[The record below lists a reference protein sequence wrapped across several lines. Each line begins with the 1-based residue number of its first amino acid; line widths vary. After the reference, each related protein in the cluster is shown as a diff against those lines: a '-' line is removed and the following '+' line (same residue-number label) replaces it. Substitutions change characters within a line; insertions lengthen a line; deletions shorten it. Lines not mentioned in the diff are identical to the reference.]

1 MPSDTSPG
9 HDLGGWLEPAL
20 KALTPRIEAFHSAVA
35 SAEEEI
41 RSFVAHRRG
50 ASEYRA
56 EQALVELGPFAVGR
70 IAPDRFASILIDPED
85 LTGEAAQVLDRAEYI
100 LSAFAADRDMHTV
113 TVEPGG
119 DLRDAVRET
128 FTQLGQ
134 VFGAAR
140 AVELARAGLFD
151 PDKHNQFLS
160 ALPFRKWNR
169 AERQLAPPLIV
180 EVEPDDL
187 VPAALGE
194 FLDGQVKIVL
204 VARGVTTPAP
214 LARLITPGT
223 YVVQTADP
231 ADLTGLA
238 SSPHPAIALLFDQ
251 ERPEQARFLHDPEAG
266 ESPWERLTVRHL
278 PDRPEVGRGRR
289 PPRWLEELEHLETLA
304 ARPAPAPVGAVP
316 LAEPGAPEVA
326 STPPAPVDQLAAW
339 LLSQVDAAGA

>member
-1 MPSDTSPG
+1 MPSDTSSG
-9 HDLGGWLEPAL
+9 NGVGGVVAPAL
-20 KALTPRIEAFHSAVA
+20 EALAARLDAFHSAVA
-35 SAEEEI
+35 TAEEEL

-56 EQALVELGPFAVGR
+56 EQALVELGPFAVGK
-70 IAPDRFASILIDPED
+70 IAPDRFASILLDLEE
-85 LTGEAAQVLDRAEYI
+85 LTGEAEQVLDRAEYI
-100 LSAFAADRDMHTV
+100 LSAFATERDMHVV

-119 DLRDAVRET
+119 DLRDAVREA
-128 FTQLGQ
+128 FTQMGQ

-151 PDKHNQFLS
+151 PDQHNRFLS

-169 AERQLAPPLIV
+169 AERQLAPPLVV
-180 EVEPDDL
+180 ELDPDDL
-187 VPAALGE
+187 LPTGLGE

-204 VARGVTTPAP
+204 VVRGMTTPAP

-238 SSPHPAIALLFDQ
+238 VSPHPGIALLFDQ
-251 ERPEQARFLHDPEAG
+251 ERSEQARFLHDPEAG
-266 ESPWERLTVRHL
+266 ASPWERLTIRHL

-289 PPRWLEELEHLETLA
+289 PPRWLEELEHLEMLARRPSTDTLPGTA
-304 ARPAPAPVGAVP
+304 SALAGEARTAPAQ
-316 LAEPGAPEVA
+316 
-326 STPPAPVDQLAAW
+326 TAPVDQLAAW
-339 LLSQVDAAGA
+339 LLSQTNVGGG

>member
-1 MPSDTSPG
+1 
-9 HDLGGWLEPAL
+9 
-20 KALTPRIEAFHSAVA
+20 VA

-56 EQALVELGPFAVGR
+56 EQALIELGPFAVGR
-70 IAPDRFASILIDPED
+70 IAPDRFASLLIDAED

-100 LSAFAADRDMHTV
+100 LSAFAADRDMHV
-113 TVEPGG
+113 VIVEPGG

-151 PDKHNQFLS
+151 PDQHNQFLS

-180 EVEPDDL
+180 EVEPDDM

-204 VARGVTTPAP
+204 VVRGMTTPAP

-231 ADLTGLA
+231 AQLKGLA
-238 SSPHPAIALLFDQ
+238 ASPHPGIALLFDQ

-266 ESPWERLTVRHL
+266 EAPWERLTLGHL

-304 ARPAPAPVGAVP
+304 ARPSAAPVDAVT
-316 LAEPGAPEVA
+316 LAEPNVPESV
-326 STPPAPVDQLAAW
+326 SPPAAPVDQLAAW
-339 LLSQVDAAGA
+339 LLSQVDVGGA